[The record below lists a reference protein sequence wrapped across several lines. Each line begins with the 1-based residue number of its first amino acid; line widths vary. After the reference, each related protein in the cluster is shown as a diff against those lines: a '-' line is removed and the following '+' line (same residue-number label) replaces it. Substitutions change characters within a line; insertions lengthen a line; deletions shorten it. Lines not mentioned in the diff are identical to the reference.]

1 MSQKETYLLIES
13 IQYLSFNWEYQEEKM
28 KIFEYNAGLTF
39 GTISGAFSENKYF
52 DQQDFIPGVLANP
65 FRSTYA
71 IWYLIFHYN
80 EMMLIKWTRKCTILR
95 SLFHVSL
102 ENKFLKFF
110 LIRIFSCSHSV
121 EFTKFFISL
130 DNYFMKSILQ

>member
-65 FRSTYA
+65 FRSTLLY
-71 IWYLIFHYN
+71 
-80 EMMLIKWTRKCTILR
+80 R
-95 SLFHVSL
+95 
-102 ENKFLKFF
+102 
-110 LIRIFSCSHSV
+110 IRVYHW
-121 EFTKFFISL
+121 IS
-130 DNYFMKSILQ
+130 M